1 MNIGCMMGSF
11 RILEHTADIGFEAYG
26 ETEEEVLANA
36 ALALVSIITDPETIK
51 IEDEKTIEVSA
62 DDREHM
68 LVRYL
73 NEVLYVI
80 DGESFLP
87 AKAVITRENDYTLRA
102 VLHGE
107 TRSDIHD
114 VRTDVKAITYH
125 QLTFEKTGTGY
136 VIRVFVDI

>member
-1 MNIGCMMGSF
+1 MGSF